1 MSFDAKHG
9 TQVKLRSQ
17 IWFDNPDDPDMTA
30 LYIERYMNW
39 GLTREELQSGKPL
52 IGIAQSGS
60 DLSPCNRHHIVLAQ
74 RVREGIR
81 EAGGI
86 AFEFPVHPIQETGKR
101 PTASLDRNLAYLGL
115 VETLFGYPIDG
126 VVLTTGCDKTTPSQL
141 MAAATVN
148 IPAIALSVGPM
159 LNGWYKG
166 QRTGSGTIK
175 WLAKKMK
182 SAGEI
187 DWPEYFELVAS
198 SAPSPGF
205 CNTMGTAT
213 TMNSLAEALGMM
225 LPGCAAIPAPHKERG
240 QIAYLTGRRIVE
252 MVKEDLKPSQI
263 MTREAFENAIVVNSA
278 IGGSTNAPIHLNAI
292 AAHLGIALTNDDW
305 EQDRPRDSAA
315 PRPAAGRPLPR
326 RGLSPRRRRAGGRGG
341 ADGGGHAAASGG
353 AHRQRQD
360 DGRELQGQAELGPR
374 GDPHLRQADREGG
387 GLPQPQGQPLRLRHH
402 EDERDLEGVPR
413 PLSLQSERPGR
424 LRGHAPSSSTGAR
437 TITSASTIRRSAS
450 TRTAI
455 LIIRGTGPIGYP
467 GGAEV
472 VNMQPPDALLQ
483 RGINELPCIGD
494 GRQSGT
500 SGSPSILN
508 ASPEAAVG
516 GGLALVKTGDRIRID
531 LNKRTANILISDEE
545 LAKRRAEVKA
555 KLGNGGLSYV
565 PHSQTPWQEIQRQ
578 IVDQFDH
585 GMVLKPAVKYRD
597 VAHQSIRATIIERTH
612 SSERDM
618 TERRI
623 PLPRPPR
630 ARRHLRHAESLGHGH
645 GEAARGSRLR
655 GDRHVVARRWPG
667 RWRGRRDG
675 EVARDIA
682 IATPSSS
689 SRRAGCRSTAISRT
703 ATGTTPAEV
712 AETIR
717 QTIDAGVA
725 GCSIEDSDRRRA
737 RSRSMTARMRSS
749 ASAAA
754 RAAIPKSGSDFVL
767 TARCEAYLTGHDAPL
782 GEGVERL
789 GERRPAPMSSMPA
802 ACREAEDRAR
812 SSRRC
817 RVPVNVLGGL
827 GAVERLSCARWKSS
841 A

>member
-39 GLTREELQSGKPL
+39 GLTREELQSGRPI

-101 PTASLDRNLAYLGL
+101 PTAALDRNLAYLGL

-148 IPAIALSVGPM
+148 LPAIALSVGPM

-175 WLAKKMK
+175 WLAKKLK
-182 SAGEI
+182 SSGEI
-187 DWPEYFELVAS
+187 GWPEYFELVAS

-252 MVKEDLKPSQI
+252 MVKEDLKPSQV
-263 MTREAFENAIVVNSA
+263 MTREAFMNAVVINSA

-292 AAHLGIALTNDDW
+292 AAHLGIPLTNDDW
-305 EQDRPRDSAA
+305 EKVGHAIPLLLDLQP
-315 PRPAAGRPLPR
+315 AGRFL
-326 RGLSPRRRRAGGRGG
+326 GEDYHRAGGVPAVVAELLEAGLLPHPEALTVNG
-341 ADGGGHAAASGG
+341 KTMGDNCKG
-353 AHRQRQD
+353 QRSWD
-360 DGRELQGQAELGPR
+360 REVIRTHDNPIVKEAGFLNFKGNLFDSAIMKTSVITKEFRDRYLSNPKDPEAFEGRAVVFDGREDYHARINDPSLGI
-374 GDPHLRQADREGG
+374 
-387 GLPQPQGQPLRLRHH
+387 
-402 EDERDLEGVPR
+402 DEN
-413 PLSLQSERPGR
+413 S
-424 LRGHAPSSSTGAR
+424 
-437 TITSASTIRRSAS
+437 
-450 TRTAI
+450 I
-455 LIIRGTGPIGYP
+455 LVIRGTGPIGYP

-472 VNMQPPDALLQ
+472 VNMQPPDALLK
-483 RGINELPCIGD
+483 RGINELPTIGD

-508 ASPEAAVG
+508 ASPEAAAG

-531 LNKRTANILISDEE
+531 LSKRSANILASEE
-545 LAKRRAEVKA
+545 DLAKRRSDVKE
-555 KLGNGGLSYV
+555 KLANGGLNYV
-565 PHSQTPWQEIQRQ
+565 PHSQTPWQEIQRN
-578 IVDQFDH
+578 IVDQFDN

-597 VAHQSIRATIIERTH
+597 VAHHEYP
-612 SSERDM
+612 RDN
-618 TERRI
+618 
-623 PLPRPPR
+623 
-630 ARRHLRHAESLGHGH
+630 H
-645 GEAARGSRLR
+645 
-655 GDRHVVARRWPG
+655 
-667 RWRGRRDG
+667 
-675 EVARDIA
+675 
-682 IATPSSS
+682 
-689 SRRAGCRSTAISRT
+689 
-703 ATGTTPAEV
+703 
-712 AETIR
+712 
-717 QTIDAGVA
+717 
-725 GCSIEDSDRRRA
+725 
-737 RSRSMTARMRSS
+737 
-749 ASAAA
+749 
-754 RAAIPKSGSDFVL
+754 
-767 TARCEAYLTGHDAPL
+767 
-782 GEGVERL
+782 
-789 GERRPAPMSSMPA
+789 
-802 ACREAEDRAR
+802 
-812 SSRRC
+812 
-817 RVPVNVLGGL
+817 
-827 GAVERLSCARWKSS
+827 
-841 A
+841 